1 MVNNKKNKKFL
12 KLPTYPG
19 GSKALKEFIN
29 SNLKYPDEA
38 INNNIQGIVYINYDV
53 DDNGD
58 VISASVVKGLGYGC
72 DEEGLRLVKMLKYDK
87 VKNTGQRVKVSMKI
101 NINFNL
107 PQPYKMINNYQ
118 YNYTET
124 NVSKTSQNTVY
135 SYTLT
140 IEPPRTDE

>member
-1 MVNNKKNKKFL
+1 MANKKNKKFL
-12 KLPTYPG
+12 KLPIYEG
-19 GSKALKEFIN
+19 GSKALKQFIA

-38 INNNIQGIVYINYDV
+38 IKNNIQGTVFIHYDV

-58 VISASVVKGLGYGC
+58 VISAAVVKGIGYGC
-72 DEEGLRLVKMLKYDK
+72 DEEGLRIVKMLKYDK

-101 NINFNL
+101 NINFQL
-107 PQPYKMINNYQ
+107 PQTNILITNYQ

-124 NVSKTSQNTVY
+124 DNLNTNKNTVY

-140 IEPPRTDE
+140 IEPPKTDE